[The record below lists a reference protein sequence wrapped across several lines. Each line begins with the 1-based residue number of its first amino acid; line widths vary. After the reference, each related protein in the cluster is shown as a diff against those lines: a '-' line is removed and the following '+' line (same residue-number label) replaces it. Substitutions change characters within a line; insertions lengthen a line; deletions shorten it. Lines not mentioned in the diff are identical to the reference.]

1 MPGRRFLL
9 ATTALAALA
18 GGAAAQNLTMGI
30 AAPVSSVDPHFFN
43 ASPNNSLS
51 MMLFDRLVER
61 DAQARIRPGLAESW
75 RVVEDTVWE
84 FRLREGITWHDGRP
98 FTADDVAFSYQRA
111 PSVPNSPGGFGG
123 FLRMVQRVEVVDAR
137 TLRIHTPAPHP
148 NLLTELASVAIISRH
163 AGEGAATEDYNSG
176 RAAIGT
182 GPYRL
187 VSNRTGQEQVVER
200 NPNWYGGA
208 EPWQRVTY
216 RLIANDGARSA
227 ALLAGDVDVIDQVAS
242 TDLPRLRND
251 QRAAVHEIQ
260 GLRVIYLQ
268 FDFSRQGEV
277 PTVTDNDGRPL
288 PRNPFLDVRVRRALS
303 NVIDRQALAERVME
317 GTATATAQW
326 LPPGTFGHV
335 PDLRPATPDP
345 NEARRLLAEAGFP
358 NGFRLTLHTPQD
370 RYPNDAKTAQA
381 VAQMW
386 TRIGVRTQVEALT
399 WNVFAPRN
407 NRQEFAA
414 RLVGW
419 GSVTGEPSY
428 LLVNILGTYDPAR
441 RTGASNNGRYSN
453 PALDALTA
461 RAVAVLDDEQR
472 EALLRDATRMAVE
485 DVGLVPLFMLNN
497 TWATRRGLTY
507 QARMDERTLPMA
519 VRRAD

>member
-1 MPGRRFLL
+1 MLRRHLL
-9 ATTALAALA
+9 ASLAALPMLA
-18 GGAAAQNLTMGI
+18 GAAAAQNLTIGI

-61 DAQARIRPGLAESW
+61 DARARIRPGLAESW
-75 RVVEDTVWE
+75 RVVGDTVWE
-84 FRLREGITWHDGRP
+84 FRLREGVRWHDGRP
-98 FTADDVAFSYQRA
+98 LTAEDVAFTYQRA

-123 FLRMVQRVEVVDAR
+123 FLRAVQRVEVVDAR

-187 VSNRTGQEQVVER
+187 VSNRTGQEQVLER
-200 NPNWYGGA
+200 NAEWYGGA

-242 TDLPRLRND
+242 TDLPRLRAD
-251 QRAAVHEIQ
+251 QRV
-260 GLRVIYLQ
+260 
-268 FDFSRQGEV
+268 RQ
-277 PTVTDNDGRPL
+277 
-288 PRNPFLDVRVRRALS
+288 ALS

-326 LPPGTFGHV
+326 LPEGAFGHV
-335 PDLRPATPDP
+335 PDLAPPRPDA
-345 NEARRLLAEAGFP
+345 EAARRLLAEAGFP
-358 NGFRLTLHTPQD
+358 NGFRVTLHTPQD
-370 RYPNDAKTAQA
+370 RYPNDARTAQA
-381 VAQMW
+381 VGQMW
-386 TRIGVRTQVEALT
+386 TRIGVRTQIEALT
-399 WNVFAPRN
+399 WNVFAPRS

-428 LLVNILGTYDPAR
+428 LLVNILGTFDPAR
-441 RTGASNNGRYSN
+441 RTGASNSGRYSN
-453 PALDALTA
+453 PALDELTA
-461 RAVAVLDDEQR
+461 RAVAVLDDERR
-472 EALLRDATRMAVE
+472 EQMLRDATRMAVE

-497 TWATRRGLTY
+497 TWATRRTLAY
-507 QARMDERTLPMA
+507 EARMDERTIAQA
-519 VRRAD
+519 VRPAP